1 MEAINIIR
9 WKKAKKQNSKTK
21 PSSNS
26 PESEK
31 IKPSSNS
38 PRGGKEKPSSN
49 SPRGEK
55 KSPPLTPPEG
65 GGPQNPYL
73 GFAVSD
79 LGTGLEEDSLFPSL
93 GRG

>member
-1 MEAINIIR
+1 M
-9 WKKAKKQNSKTK
+9 WK
-21 PSSNS
+21 
-26 PESEK
+26 
-31 IKPSSNS
+31 
-38 PRGGKEKPSSN
+38 
-49 SPRGEK
+49 K